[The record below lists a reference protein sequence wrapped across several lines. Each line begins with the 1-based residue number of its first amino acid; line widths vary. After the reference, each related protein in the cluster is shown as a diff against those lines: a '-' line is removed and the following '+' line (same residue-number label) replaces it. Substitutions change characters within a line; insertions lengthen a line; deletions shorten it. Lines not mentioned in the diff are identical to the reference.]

1 VGRIQ
6 ELALLRDRWEVV
18 QTGEGQVVSLVG
30 APGMGKTR
38 LLTEFGNRLAPGQV
52 PWYCG
57 HCLAYGQAISYLPVR
72 DLLRQLC
79 TLVEGDHAAAQM
91 AAVQHRLLA
100 HGICAAEDAALMG
113 QLLELPVAPEH
124 LAQWSPET
132 RQARTFALLGHLIR
146 SEAQQTPLV
155 LVVEDVHWIDPT
167 SAAWLG
173 SLVERLAG
181 TAVLLLVTARPGYQP
196 LWGIHARVTQ
206 LALPPLGAKES
217 QAIVV
222 SVPGTAQLPAAR
234 CQQIVAHG
242 AGNPFF
248 VEELAWH
255 AVEAGLAATPIPAT
269 VHAVLAARL
278 DRLLPEAKYLVQHA
292 AVIGTEVPV
301 RLLQRL
307 AGLAEDSLQRGLA
320 HLRDTE
326 VLSETRLFPEPVY
339 TFMHA
344 LMHEVAYGSLLLERR
359 RGLHARIVE
368 ALEMLAEEQVAEEAS
383 EAKDLHVGGQ
393 DPDQIERLAH
403 HALRGEVWDKAV
415 SYCQQVGARA
425 FDRAAFREA
434 VTAFEQALQALTHLP
449 EHGDSRRL
457 DLELRL
463 SLGGALYALGEYG
476 RCLTL
481 LGEAEVVARVLEDQA
496 RLGQVLARR
505 SRVLRM
511 TGDYDGAIASGQEVR
526 MLAAALGDSTL
537 QEEASYTLGLVYYA
551 SGDFG
556 QATALLRQNVEAA
569 DRESGTSAIDA
580 RIRSQ
585 AWLALT
591 LSTLG
596 AFAESRHHGEEALRL
611 ATLTGHGNTPII
623 VHGCLGLLYL
633 AQGDL
638 EHASQIFNQGLAL
651 CQASGNRDWLT
662 GIVAGLGYAAVLQGH
677 LAEGHAL
684 LEEAIR
690 VAIRTGGVL
699 GQAFRVAWLSE
710 VCRLAGRGE
719 AAWQYAHQA
728 LDLARQLKECG
739 NEALALHQLGV
750 VHAHTSLL
758 HAEQAQAHYQQALE
772 LAEALGMR
780 PLVAHCHL
788 GLGRLYGQTGRE
800 AQSRTA
806 LTTAIDLY
814 RAMDMTFWLPQAE
827 ATLAQLKA
835 R

>member
-1 VGRIQ
+1 
-6 ELALLRDRWEVV
+6 
-18 QTGEGQVVSLVG
+18 
-30 APGMGKTR
+30 
-38 LLTEFGNRLAPGQV
+38 
-52 PWYCG
+52 
-57 HCLAYGQAISYLPVR
+57 
-72 DLLRQLC
+72 
-79 TLVEGDHAAAQM
+79 
-91 AAVQHRLLA
+91 
-100 HGICAAEDAALMG
+100 
-113 QLLELPVAPEH
+113 
-124 LAQWSPET
+124 
-132 RQARTFALLGHLIR
+132 
-146 SEAQQTPLV
+146 V

-196 LWGIHARVTQ
+196 PWGTHARVTQ
-206 LALPPLGAKES
+206 LALPPLGAEES

-222 SVPGTAQLPAAR
+222 SVPGTAELPAAR

-255 AVEAGLAATPIPAT
+255 AVAAGLSATPIPAT
-269 VHAVLAARL
+269 VHAVLAARF
-278 DRLLPEAKYLVQHA
+278 DRLPPEAKCLVQHA

-307 AGLAEDSLQRGLA
+307 AGLAEDALQRGLA

-326 VLSETRLFPEPVY
+326 VLSETHLFPEPVY
-339 TFMHA
+339 TFTHA
-344 LMHEVAYGSLLLERR
+344 LTHAVAYGSLLLERR

-368 ALEMLAEEQVAEEAS
+368 VLERLAEEQVAEEVS
-383 EAKDLHVGGQ
+383 EAKDLHAGEQ
-393 DPDQIERLAH
+393 EPDPIERLAH

-415 SYCQQVGARA
+415 SYCQQAGARA
-425 FDRAAFREA
+425 FDHAAFREA

-476 RCLTL
+476 RCLTS
-481 LGEAEVVARVLEDQA
+481 LGEAEVLARVLEDRA

-511 TGDYDGAIASGQEVR
+511 TGDYDGAMASGQAVR

-537 QEEASYTLGLVYYA
+537 QEEASYTLGLVCYA

-556 QATALLRQNVEAA
+556 QATELLRQNVEAA
-569 DRESGTSAIDA
+569 DRESGTSAIDV

-596 AFAESRHHGEEALRL
+596 AFAESRRHGEEALRL
-611 ATLTGHGNTPII
+611 ATLTGHGNTSII
-623 VHGCLGLLYL
+623 VRGCLGLLYL

-638 EHASQIFNQGLAL
+638 EHASQIFDQGLAL
-651 CQASGNRDWLT
+651 CQTSGNRDWLT
-662 GIVAGLGYAAVLQGH
+662 GIVAGLGYAAVLQGR
-677 LAEGHAL
+677 LAEGRAL
-684 LEEAIR
+684 LEEAIG
-690 VAIRTGGVL
+690 VAIRTGGLL
-699 GQAFRVAWLSE
+699 GQTFRIAWLSE
-710 VCRLAGRGE
+710 SCRLAGRGE
-719 AAWQYAHQA
+719 EAWQHARQA
-728 LDLARQLKECG
+728 LDLARQLKERG

-750 VHAHTSLL
+750 VHAHTRPLS
-758 HAEQAQAHYQQALE
+758 AEQAQAHYQQALE

-788 GLGRLYGQTGRE
+788 GLGWLYGQTGRR
-800 AQSRTA
+800 AQSRIA

-827 ATLAQLKA
+827 AALAQLEA